1 MLISTG
7 FSFKDSG
14 DDKSYERAS
23 TINVLVMYMRA
34 GGLEAYDLCDIV
46 VT

>member
-1 MLISTG
+1 MLISTD

-14 DDKSYERAS
+14 DDKLHERAS
-23 TINVLVMYMRA
+23 TTNVLVMYKRA
-34 GGLEAYDLCDIV
+34 VGLEAYDLCDIV